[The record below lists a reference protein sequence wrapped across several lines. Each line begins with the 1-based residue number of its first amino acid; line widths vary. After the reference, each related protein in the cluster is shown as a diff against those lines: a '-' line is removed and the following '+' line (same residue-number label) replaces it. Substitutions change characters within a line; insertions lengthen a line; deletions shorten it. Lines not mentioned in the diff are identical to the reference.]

1 MNRVELLENYCKDF
15 PEDPFNWY
23 ALALEYANINIHRSL
38 ALHEKIFVDFPNYT
52 PNYYHLAQRYQ
63 ELGQTEQAKQCY
75 EKGLAVIEK
84 SKEAKAWSE
93 LSNAYQNFLFEN
105 DLL

>member
-1 MNRVELLENYCKDF
+1 MDRVELLENYCKES
-15 PEDPFNWY
+15 PNDPFNWY
-23 ALALEYANINIHRSL
+23 ALALEYARINIDRSL
-38 ALHEKIFVDFPNYT
+38 ALHEKISMDFPSYI

-63 ELGQTEQAKQCY
+63 QLGQTEQAKKCY
-75 EKGLAVIEK
+75 EKGLVVIEK
-84 SKEAKAWSE
+84 NKEARAWLE